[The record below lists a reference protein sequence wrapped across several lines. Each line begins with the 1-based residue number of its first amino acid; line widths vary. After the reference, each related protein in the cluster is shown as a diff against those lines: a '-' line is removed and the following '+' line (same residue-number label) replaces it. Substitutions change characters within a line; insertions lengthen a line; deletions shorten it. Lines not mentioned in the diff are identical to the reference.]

1 MKKLV
6 LEEAKRLK
14 FLYQLCEENY
24 WHILPT
30 QPKETWKLTEADS
43 RWILS
48 VRNIPQM
55 YLNHEEAIAFLAIR
69 ARSQ

>member
-1 MKKLV
+1 MEKPV
-6 LEEAKRLK
+6 LKEVKRLK

-48 VRNIPQM
+48 VKNIPQLC
-55 YLNHEEAIAFLAIR
+55 LNSEEAIAFLAMR
-69 ARSQ
+69 ARS